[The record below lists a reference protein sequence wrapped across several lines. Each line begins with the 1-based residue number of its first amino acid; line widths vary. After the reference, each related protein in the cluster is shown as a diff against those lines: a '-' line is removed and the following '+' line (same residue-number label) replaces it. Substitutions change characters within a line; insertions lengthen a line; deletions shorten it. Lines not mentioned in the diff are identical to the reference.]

1 MSLAKSATI
10 QGIIDQHGT
19 RWVLLETALGTC
31 SLSMTEVVEPSK
43 AAPKLAEIG
52 IVLPPGKSRSDF
64 FARISAIAKYDAVH
78 VVDQTGWHRHVFA
91 IGDGGQVAPS
101 GAAPLPSMMRT
112 EPRAWTTQGSLK
124 AWKNKVAKP
133 LTGQR
138 IPMFVIALAF
148 APAIIRFL
156 PVWTNP
162 GFELVG
168 TRGTG
173 KSTALQLASS
183 VYGGI
188 GDGDGRRYWATWNT
202 TVAGMETLLD
212 GHTNCLLP
220 LDELNAFS
228 GGATAAAKRKAYS
241 DVLFQLADG
250 INRTRYGDR
259 RGRQHSLCYL
269 STSNTSLIQELRGC
283 DAQVVAACSDRLLT
297 INADA
302 GADLGIFDF
311 VPAGFPDTKS
321 LIDHLKAGASENHG
335 AAIRPY
341 LQHLV
346 DEAAE
351 DLDGLTAKLGGWSK
365 EFLDRAGLTKASG
378 SEFRTA
384 SQFALVYAAGRLA
397 QSYGVLPKRWRCGP
411 SVMACYVQ
419 HRLEKSLALGGP
431 QDMILAYKALP
442 GILSDTTFTADAFRA
457 SPGVLVRH
465 RDYDELIVHPKALA
479 ARIRDSVALV
489 KQLKAVGIAVC
500 EPGTLQTKRSIEG
513 KQVRVHCFRF
523 ERA

>member
-10 QGIIDQHGT
+10 EGIIDQHGT
-19 RWVLLETALGTC
+19 RWVILETALGTC

-64 FARISAIAKYDAVH
+64 FARISAIAKYDGVH

-91 IGDGGQVAPS
+91 IGDGGQVVPS
-101 GAAPLPSMMRT
+101 GAAPLPSMMRA

-228 GGATAAAKRKAYS
+228 GGARPI
-241 DVLFQLADG
+241 V
-250 INRTRYGDR
+250 R
-259 RGRQHSLCYL
+259 
-269 STSNTSLIQELRGC
+269 STSATPSGPAAMTPWVINMRPPVCWRRSWSLSARMRSRFSADIEN
-283 DAQVVAACSDRLLT
+283 LLF
-297 INADA
+297 
-302 GADLGIFDF
+302 GHE
-311 VPAGFPDTKS
+311 S
-321 LIDHLKAGASENHG
+321 S
-335 AAIRPY
+335 RS
-341 LQHLV
+341 
-346 DEAAE
+346 
-351 DLDGLTAKLGGWSK
+351 GGMP
-365 EFLDRAGLTKASG
+365 E
-378 SEFRTA
+378 
-384 SQFALVYAAGRLA
+384 
-397 QSYGVLPKRWRCGP
+397 RW
-411 SVMACYVQ
+411 
-419 HRLEKSLALGGP
+419 GGT
-431 QDMILAYKALP
+431 DC
-442 GILSDTTFTADAFRA
+442 
-457 SPGVLVRH
+457 
-465 RDYDELIVHPKALA
+465 E
-479 ARIRDSVALV
+479 
-489 KQLKAVGIAVC
+489 VG
-500 EPGTLQTKRSIEG
+500 
-513 KQVRVHCFRF
+513 
-523 ERA
+523 

>member
-1 MSLAKSATI
+1 MSLTKSASV

-19 RWVLLETALGTC
+19 RWVQITTALGVC

-52 IVLPPGKSRSDF
+52 IVLPPGKARTDF
-64 FARISAIAKYDAVH
+64 FASISAIEKYDAVH
-78 VVDQTGWHRHVFA
+78 VVDQTGWHGRVIA
-91 IGDGGQVAPS
+91 LGDGAQVIPS
-101 GAAPLPSMMRT
+101 GQEPLPSMMKT

-124 AWKNKVAKP
+124 AWKKKVAKP

-138 IPMFVIALAF
+138 VPMFVIALAF

-156 PVWTNP
+156 PAWTNP

-173 KSTALQLASS
+173 KSTALKLASS

-188 GDGDGRRYWATWNT
+188 GDGDGRRYWSTWNT

-269 STSNTSLIQELRGC
+269 STSNTSLIQELRGG
-283 DAQVVAACSDRLLT
+283 DVEVIGACSDRLLT
-297 INADA
+297 ISADA
-302 GADLGIFDF
+302 GAGLGIFDF
-311 VPAGFPDTKS
+311 VPAGFTGTKD
-321 LIDHLKAGASENHG
+321 LIDHLNVAASENHG
-335 AAIRPY
+335 TAIRPY
-341 LQHLV
+341 LQQLV
-346 DEAAE
+346 DEADE
-351 DLDGLTAKLGGWSK
+351 DPEGLTAKLTGWSQD
-365 EFLDRAGLTKASG
+365 FMGRAGLSTASG
-378 SEFRTA
+378 SEIRTA
-384 SQFALVYAAGRLA
+384 SLFALVYAAGRLA
-397 QSYGVLPKRWRCGP
+397 QTYGVLPKSWNCG
-411 SVMACYVQ
+411 SSAMACYVQ
-419 HRLEKSLALGGP
+419 HRLDKSLALGGA
-431 QDMILAYKALP
+431 QEMILAYKTLP
-442 GILSDTTFTADAFRA
+442 GILSGPSFTTEEFRD

-465 RDYDELIVHPKALA
+465 RDYDELIVHPTALA
-479 ARIRDSVALV
+479 ARVRDAVALV
-489 KQLKAVGIAVC
+489 KQLKAAEIAVC
-500 EPGTLQTKRSIEG
+500 EAGTLQTKRSIGG
-513 KQVRVHCFRF
+513 KATRVYCFRF
-523 ERA
+523 YRA